1 MKEFLKERGAV
12 PQAICTLGAALT
24 PCLSR
29 LQACK
34 RPQCWLE
41 QANMDEDTRLS
52 HELFKPLEQAEQA
65 KPKFGT
71 LDVIGVHWHCIEC
84 IREVNLPT
92 DFAFGKQ
99 LDDLLLTWERC
110 VVFDRISVQCPIIVD
125 HTWQNRGILFWDHPC
140 TGGDMA

>member
-71 LDVIGVHWHCIEC
+71 LLSLIPCAISIIYRLSTGFPAAVAPEIQ
-84 IREVNLPT
+84 
-92 DFAFGKQ
+92 FAKAF
-99 LDDLLLTWERC
+99 
-110 VVFDRISVQCPIIVD
+110 SS
-125 HTWQNRGILFWDHPC
+125 
-140 TGGDMA
+140 